1 MSIRSSVGTVRGCL
15 GHFLAMS
22 LPNSPPCWD
31 VEAAGGGH
39 HEHQVLCWDSFKGAW
54 ATSYNVFAQFLQC
67 RDLEAAGG
75 PHHEHQELSWDCSR
89 VLGPLLGNVFAQFPP
104 MLGC

>member
-22 LPNSPPCWD
+22 LPNSLPCWD
-31 VEAAGGGH
+31 VEAAGGGY

-54 ATSYNVFAQFLQC
+54 ATSYNVFAQF
-67 RDLEAAGG
+67 
-75 PHHEHQELSWDCSR
+75 
-89 VLGPLLGNVFAQFPP
+89 PP
-104 MLGC
+104 VPGS